1 MKRTSRTGAIA
12 AVAAAVA
19 LLAPPVASAGTT
31 LNGGGSSFVA
41 NLMEKCQ
48 ALYNADSSV
57 NKNSD
62 TVTYTATGSGT
73 GRTNFAN
80 KLVKWAA
87 TDSTYSTG
95 APSGFVYVPLTAG
108 AIAMAYRLDGVT
120 PAGSTLRLSPETIAK
135 IFAGQ
140 VTTWND
146 PVIAADNRASV
157 TPAKL
162 TAALG
167 GVTTRITKTSKG
179 VSITVTMSAG
189 ARAKYKGKMVTF
201 ARTNAAGKTS
211 KAGGSLA
218 IKPRLVQTLTHTT
231 GDLYTVKVGTAAVAA
246 IGPDPIVVGTTLG
259 LPALPIKV
267 AYRSDGSGTTN
278 NFTRYLNA
286 TSPGIWSKPANDS
299 FTSAFPATIPTDG
312 TFQAAKGSDG
322 VSNYVKDNNGS
333 ITYTELSYVNERA
346 SSGVKAAAV
355 KNNAGVYVAPT
366 SAASGAFY
374 ANAAIDA
381 NGVVTPDYLVVAA
394 DVYTINAIA
403 YAIAYVAATPENQAV
418 RSYLSFVL
426 GTCSPNN
433 GPGLGYAPIA
443 GELLTKA
450 QAQVAKIGA

>member
-1 MKRTSRTGAIA
+1 MNRSRIF
-12 AVAAAVA
+12 VAAAAASIAAMVA
-19 LLAPPVASAGTT
+19 PQAAMAGTT

-87 TDSTYSTG
+87 SDSTYSTG
-95 APSGFVYVPLTAG
+95 APSGFVYAPLVAG
-108 AIAMAYRLDGVT
+108 AIAMAYKLDGVT
-120 PAGSTLRLSPETIAK
+120 PAGSTVRLSPETIAK
-135 IFAGQ
+135 IFSGQ
-140 VTTWND
+140 VKTWND
-146 PVIAADNRASV
+146 PVIVADNKASV
-157 TPAKL
+157 TPGNLKAS
-162 TAALG
+162 LG
-167 GVTTRITKTSKG
+167 GVTATVAKKG
-179 VSITVTMSAG
+179 AKATITVTMTAG
-189 ARAKYKGKMVTF
+189 ARTKYKGKTVSVT
-201 ARTNAAGKTS
+201 RTTAAGKTS
-211 KAGGSLA
+211 KAGTALA

-231 GDLYTVKVGTAAVAA
+231 GDIYTVKVGNAAVAA
-246 IGPDPIVVGTTLG
+246 IGPDPIVVGTTVG
-259 LPALPIKV
+259 LPATPIKV
-267 AYRSDGSGTTN
+267 AYRSDGSGTSN

-286 TSPGIWSKPANDS
+286 TSPGIWTKPANDS
-299 FTSAFPATIPTDG
+299 FTSAFPGSVPADG

-333 ITYTELSYVNERA
+333 ITYVELSYATERA

-355 KNNAGVYVAPT
+355 KNNAGVYVVPT
-366 SAASGAFY
+366 AASSAAFY
-374 ANAAIDA
+374 ANASVDDS
-381 NGVVTPDYLVVAA
+381 GVVTPDYLVVSA

-403 YAIAYVAATPENQAV
+403 YALAYTANSSDNQAV
-418 RSYLSFVL
+418 RAYLSFVL

-433 GPGLGYAPIA
+433 GAGLGYAPLT